1 MGGQHPRGDDL
12 AHTGQLHHGVAL
24 QQIQAGLGSGG
35 LGSGSGRGGG
45 SSRGR
50 GSVLLGFGGGQDVLQ
65 DDTAGGAGAGDAGIV
80 NTHLGRGLAGQG
92 GDADTGAVRGGHGSG
107 SCGRGGSGSSLH
119 SGCCGSGSG
128 GVAARNRLAGLADV
142 GKQALDGDI
151 LALLGHDLQH
161 HAVVLAGDL
170 VGQLIGGD
178 LHDHVADL
186 HLVAFVLDPGGDSTL
201 LHGQA
206 QLRHQYFKS
215 HLLLPPHLF
224 STRLTALTMSSG
236 WGKFSSSSTGLKG
249 ETMFR
254 PQTRSTGASS
264 SSNSSSAI

>member
-1 MGGQHPRGDDL
+1 MRGQHPLGNHL
-12 AHTGQLHHGVAL
+12 AHTGQLHHSIAL
-24 QQIQAGLGSGG
+24 HQLQTGLGSGG
-35 LGSGSGRGGG
+35 LGGGGG
-45 SSRGR
+45 SGGGR
-50 GSVLLGFGGGQDVLQ
+50 SHGGGSVLLGLSGSQNILQ

-80 NTHLGRGLAGQG
+80 NTHLRRGLAGQG
-92 GDADTGAVRGGHGSG
+92 GDADTGAVRGGSG
-107 SCGRGGSGSSLH
+107 
-119 SGCCGSGSG
+119 SGCCGGRGSRGGLRGGSSGRRGCGSS
-128 GVAARNRLAGLADV
+128 VADRLAGLADV

-151 LALLGHDLQH
+151 LALLRHDLQQ
-161 HAVVLAGDL
+161 HAVMLTGDL
-170 VGQLIGGD
+170 IGQLIGGD
-178 LHDHVADL
+178 LHDHIAGL
-186 HLVAFVLDPGGDSTL
+186 YLVALVLDPLGDCAF